1 VQNSI
6 DYYIKYML
14 GDLQLDYDTL
24 THLRKQLMKYND
36 ILSKYSPA
44 KHPQIEP
51 TYTNRLTTLRHIKD
65 IENKIDK
72 LREQWPELRGIAQTW
87 R

>member
-1 VQNSI
+1 
-6 DYYIKYML
+6 ML

-24 THLRKQLMKYND
+24 IDLRQKVMKYND

-51 TYTNRLTTLRHIKD
+51 TYTNRLDALRQIKD
-65 IENKIDK
+65 IESKIDK
-72 LREQWPELRGIAQTW
+72 LRQAWPELHGTILQTW